1 VFSGGFAGQSSEG
14 IEWISVRSIG
24 GEIALS
30 ENKAMFIVGAIGGFI
45 VAVNTLGGPNLYRN
59 VVEVFLGVE
68 ALAFILV
75 AVGFLG
81 LWKKSGNF
89 VPLVAVVFLLL
100 QAVVKD
106 LLYYLWEIDPI
117 AWPFGPISPIQ
128 TTVLSSVIVVAWLF
142 AALSVWMEREGFGP
156 FALVAV
162 LVFVIWAIF
171 NAAFGLLL
179 PIDFG
184 DLPLDLDT
192 WLGIINYAV
201 AGIFFLAAAISE
213 E

>member
-1 VFSGGFAGQSSEG
+1 
-14 IEWISVRSIG
+14 
-24 GEIALS
+24 
-30 ENKAMFIVGAIGGFI
+30 MFIVGAIGGFI

-59 VVEVFLGVE
+59 IIEVFLGVE

-75 AVGFLG
+75 GVGFIG

-89 VPLVAVVFLLL
+89 VPLVAVLFLFL
-100 QAVVKD
+100 QAAVKD
-106 LLYYLWEIDPI
+106 LLYYLWEVDPI
-117 AWPFGPISPIQ
+117 AWPFGPISLMQ
-128 TTVLSSVIVVAWLF
+128 TTILSAVIVVAWLF
-142 AALSVWMEREGFGP
+142 AALSIWMEREGFGP

-171 NAAFGLLL
+171 NATFGILL

-192 WLGIINYAV
+192 WLWIINYAV
-201 AGIFFLAAAISE
+201 VGIFFLVAASTE
-213 E
+213 K